1 MSEDTPVTDAPLDDA
16 DHDSEIA
23 PPETN
28 GWWNFTTKEDA
39 VEWVNDKVQKRLAR
53 EKSKIDPVITERDT
67 LKKRVAELEP
77 FEQATKTDT
86 QRWEDERAALAS
98 QLEELQTFRQK
109 AERND
114 LVREIAEDKGLP
126 SRFLNRVQGTDAD
139 SITADIE
146 DLMTVLS
153 DGKPA
158 KPAATRKPQDPDA
171 TPSSKGYSGG
181 GAKDEPDNKSVVEN
195 IRKKFRENNNRTFA
209 R

>member
-1 MSEDTPVTDAPLDDA
+1 MSDETVETTPEETPEASDDITAPEA
-16 DHDSEIA
+16 
-23 PPETN
+23 N

-77 FEQATKTDT
+77 FEQATKSDSE
-86 QRWEDERAALAS
+86 RWEAERASLAKE
-98 QLEELQTFRQK
+98 LEDLRSYRNQS
-109 AERND
+109 ERTN
-114 LVREIAEDKGLP
+114 LVREIADEKGLP
-126 SRFLNRVQGTDAD
+126 ARFITRVQGEDAD
-139 SITADIE
+139 SITADID
-146 DLMTVLS
+146 DLMTVLN
-153 DGKPA
+153 DGKQP
-158 KPAATRKPQDPDA
+158 KPATRKPQDPDA